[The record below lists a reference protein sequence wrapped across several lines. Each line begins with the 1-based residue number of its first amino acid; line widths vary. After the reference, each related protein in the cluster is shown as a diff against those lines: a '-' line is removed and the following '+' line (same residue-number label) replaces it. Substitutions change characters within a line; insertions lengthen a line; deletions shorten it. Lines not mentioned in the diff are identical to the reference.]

1 MQYEGHAYF
10 TTEEVADYLRLA
22 ERTVYEL
29 ARTRRIPCARITGK
43 LLFPRHL
50 IDLWAGRQT
59 DFEGLE
65 LERAPPVLAGSHDP
79 LLEWAMRE
87 SSSDLA
93 LLAGGSEDGLR
104 RLAGKEA
111 VVAAMHIIDSASG
124 TYNVA
129 AIESMQGLGETVL
142 IEWARREQ
150 GLILP
155 RGNPAGVT
163 GIRDLANKRLR
174 IMRRQAGAGTQTL
187 LRHLVS
193 REGLELDALSM
204 VQTSAPTETD
214 LASAIFDGKADCGL
228 AVRAVARRFHLDFIP
243 LHWERF
249 DLAMRRRDYFEP
261 PVQGLLRFAQSEA
274 FRERAKALGG
284 YDLSGH
290 GEVRYNS

>member
-1 MQYEGHAYF
+1 MQYERHAYF

-65 LERAPPVLAGSHDP
+65 LDRAPPVLAGSHDP

-87 SSSDLA
+87 SGSDLA

-111 VVAAMHIIDSASG
+111 VVAAMHIIDSASD
-124 TYNVA
+124 TYNVV
-129 AIESMQGLGETVL
+129 AIQSMQGLAEAVL
-142 IEWARREQ
+142 IEWAKREQ

-163 GIRDLANKRLR
+163 GIKDLAAKRLR
-174 IMRRQAGAGTQTL
+174 VMRRQAGAGTQTL

-193 REGLELDALSM
+193 REGLDLDTLSM
-204 VQTSAPTETD
+204 VESPAATETD

-228 AVRAVARRFHLDFIP
+228 AVRSVARRFHLDFIP

-249 DLAMRRRDYFEP
+249 DLALRRRDYFEA
-261 PVQGLLRFAQSEA
+261 PVQRLLRFGRGPD
-274 FRERAKALGG
+274 FHERAAALGG

-290 GEVRYNS
+290 GDVIYNS